1 MYDSGR
7 FGTVD
12 GSRDSALMPGRGDR
26 AGALGARAKGWRLW
40 LLAGALVAFAGY
52 GGGVASDA
60 EAACGQVFNAKTDF
74 GARGDGVADDT
85 DELQRA
91 LGAAAGTGPDCL
103 ETVLLPA
110 GTYNVNQ
117 PLRMNSYSVLDG
129 AGMGTT
135 TIMTKPFGSNV
146 DSAGS
151 LLKLIWIKGATV
163 QELHIDGNNSG

>member
-1 MYDSGR
+1 LEA
-7 FGTVD
+7 V
-12 GSRDSALMPGRGDR
+12 A
-26 AGALGARAKGWRLW
+26 A
-40 LLAGALVAFAGY
+40 LAGALVAFAGY

-135 TIMTKPFGSNV
+135 TIMTKPFGSNG
-146 DSAGS
+146 DSAGA
-151 LLKLIWIKGATV
+151 LLKLIGIKGATV